1 MPSSKSQFTAKSS
14 KRIEAT
20 GFVLLQCSAGLL
32 PHLPPPRQRSVSPLN
47 YVSQRAARQRAR
59 A

>member
-1 MPSSKSQFTAKSS
+1 MLFSESQFTAKSS
-14 KRIEAT
+14 KRTEAT
-20 GFVLLQCSAGLL
+20 GFVLLQCSSGRL
-32 PHLPPPRQRSVSPLN
+32 PHLPPPTQKSVFPLN